1 MQVTV
6 SALNMR
12 VAVFVIFLQVGVSVA
27 TMQVV
32 LSAVRSC
39 FSCKM
44 QLTVSVI
51 AM

>member
-44 QLTVSVI
+44 QFTVSVI